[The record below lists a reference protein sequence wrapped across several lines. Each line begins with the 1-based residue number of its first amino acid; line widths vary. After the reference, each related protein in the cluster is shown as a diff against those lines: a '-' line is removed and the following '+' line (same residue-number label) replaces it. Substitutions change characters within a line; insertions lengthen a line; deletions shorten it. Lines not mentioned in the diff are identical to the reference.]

1 LVSHAGTGSD
11 RSGDLAYIH
20 GMDAPDSARKTA
32 LICGIGGQDGAYL
45 AAHLLDLG
53 YRVVGTSRDV
63 HANRFDG
70 LERLGLRDRVT
81 VESMSLVDFRSTIQ
95 IVSRHEPDEIYNLA
109 GQSSVGLSFEL
120 PVETYE
126 SIIVATVNLLE
137 AVRMLGG
144 RIRLYNAGSSEMF
157 GNTHGQ
163 PATEDTVLH
172 PRSPYGIAKATS
184 FWQIA
189 QYREAYGVHAC
200 TGILF
205 NHESPL
211 RPERFVT
218 QKIVA
223 AACRIAAG
231 EQQTLTLGDLSV
243 QRDWGWA
250 PEYVVAMHAMLQL
263 DAPEDFVI
271 ATGHTSSLEEFV
283 AEAFSAVGLEWRTHV
298 VQDPL
303 LMRPSEIA
311 VGRADPSRA
320 AERLAWKA
328 RYRMADV
335 ARMMAAARRPVT
347 GFSLLLSPK

>member
-1 LVSHAGTGSD
+1 
-11 RSGDLAYIH
+11 
-20 GMDAPDSARKTA
+20 MEKTA
-32 LICGIGGQDGAYL
+32 LICGISGQDGPYL
-45 AAHLLDLG
+45 AAHLLNLG
-53 YRVVGTSRDV
+53 YRVVGTSRDA
-63 HANRFDG
+63 HANRFEG
-70 LERLGLRDRVT
+70 LERLDIRDRVV

-126 SIIVATVNLLE
+126 SFIVGTVNLLE
-137 AVRMLGG
+137 AVRMLDG
-144 RIRLYNAGSSEMF
+144 RTRLYNAGSSEMF
-157 GNTHGQ
+157 GNTQGQ
-163 PATEDTVLH
+163 PATETTVLH

-223 AACRIAAG
+223 GACRIAAG
-231 EQQTLTLGDLSV
+231 EQQTLTLGDLTV

-250 PEYVVAMHAMLQL
+250 PEYVVAMHAMLRL
-263 DAPEDFVI
+263 DEPEDFVI
-271 ATGHTSSLEEFV
+271 ATGHTSSLQDFV
-283 AEAFSAVGLEWRTHV
+283 AEAFAAVGLDWQRHV
-298 VQDPL
+298 VQDPK
-303 LMRPSEIA
+303 LMRPSEIT
-311 VGRADPSRA
+311 VGRADPSWA
-320 AERLAWKA
+320 AQRLGWKA

-335 ARMMAAARRPVT
+335 ARMMAEARR
-347 GFSLLLSPK
+347 GGAMGMAG